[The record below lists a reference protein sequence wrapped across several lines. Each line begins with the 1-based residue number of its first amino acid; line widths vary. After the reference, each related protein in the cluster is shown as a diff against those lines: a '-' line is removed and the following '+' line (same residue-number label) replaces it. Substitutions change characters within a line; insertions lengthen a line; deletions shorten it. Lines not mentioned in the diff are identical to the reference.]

1 MRIHRTTAHETWAK
15 ALFARQMARK
25 NVLFRLNRTRSGR
38 RAFRLFA
45 YLHKMRGGQGREGEI
60 YPIEVLWSF
69 AGSFIGISLLA
80 WCSEALLE
88 RTDKLLM
95 MGTFGASAMLL
106 FGAPHVPFAQ
116 PRNVLGGHVVSAVV
130 GVTAFQLVGHIPWLA
145 AALAVSGAIAAM
157 HGTGTLHPPGGGT
170 ALMMATAGPELTGLG
185 YSAVLFPVAAGVS
198 ILVLTALCLNNI
210 SRRRRYPVTWW

>member
-15 ALFARQMARK
+15 ALLARRVARK
-25 NVLFRLNRTRSGR
+25 GAFCLQRASGR
-38 RAFRLFA
+38 HRLRLFA
-45 YLHKMRGGQGREGEI
+45 YLHKMRGGQRQEGTI

-69 AGSFIGISLLA
+69 VGSFIGISLLA
-80 WCSEALLE
+80 WCNEAVLA

-106 FGAPHVPFAQ
+106 FGAPQVPFAQ
-116 PRNVLGGHVVSAVV
+116 PRNVLGGHVVSALV

-157 HGTGTLHPPGGGT
+157 HVTGTLHPPGGGT
-170 ALMMATAGPELTGLG
+170 ALMMTTAGPELTSLG
-185 YSAVLFPVAAGVS
+185 YSALIFPVAAGVG
-198 ILVLTALCLNNI
+198 ILVLTALCINNI

>member
-15 ALFARQMARK
+15 ALLARRVARK
-25 NVLFRLNRTRSGR
+25 GVFCLQRASGR
-38 RAFRLFA
+38 HRLRLFA
-45 YLHKMRGGQGREGEI
+45 YLHKMRGGQRQEGTI

-69 AGSFIGISLLA
+69 VGSFIGISLLA
-80 WCSEALLE
+80 WCNEAVLA

-106 FGAPHVPFAQ
+106 FGAPQVPFAQ
-116 PRNVLGGHVVSAVV
+116 PRNVLGGHVVSALV

-157 HGTGTLHPPGGGT
+157 HVTGTLHPPGGGT
-170 ALMMATAGPELTGLG
+170 ALMMTTAGPELTSLG
-185 YSAVLFPVAAGVS
+185 YSALIFPVAAGVG
-198 ILVLTALCLNNI
+198 ILVLTALCINNI